1 VRIEEAKLLLERYV
15 GGDCTSQEK
24 RMVEAWIDAEIDP
37 QLSVWSNEEHALF
50 IKARIKKRLEEEIGF
65 SPKKSFRTVKWGLG
79 LTAIAVMVFFLVVWQ
94 TKPYESKYLQLDVAT
109 GVSKVVQPGLYS
121 ATLTM
126 GDGSVV
132 DLDALEE
139 GVFLQNNAILVNK
152 LNDGQLV
159 YETNSNSRLTKVD
172 TNEVATPIGGNY
184 KITLP
189 DGTKVWLNTASKLKY
204 PILFTANTRTV
215 ELEGEAYFEVSKNV
229 KQPFVVRAG
238 DTETLVTGTSFN
250 LSAYKEDKR
259 IVTTLIEGEV
269 HVSKGSERFKLS
281 PGQESISI
289 PNAKLAK
296 RRADIDA
303 VLGWKSGYFV
313 FDDQE
318 IETIFRDIAR
328 WYDVDI
334 YVDKKEIAGKRIG
347 GAFSKKREVEELL
360 RYLEKLKVLSF
371 KKEGRRITVM
381 I

>member
-1 VRIEEAKLLLERYV
+1 MRIEEAKLLLERYV